1 MPFDGPDAMDKAGFM
16 AINRHSHR
24 GLPGMRIGSLEHRDA
39 FCSHFAR
46 TYLDYDPETLPW
58 PVLDEVALHRLRQVP
73 FWEEVLYFER
83 RAGAIVAAFTETA
96 TDPVLKEA
104 LALQGQ
110 EETRHAKLIRVMVDR
125 YGLDAPER
133 PIGDLGADIE
143 TSFKDFGFGE
153 CFDSFVG
160 FGLFKIAWQSEFLP
174 REIMQIF
181 SMLMYEETRH
191 IVFFINWMAYTEAR
205 KGWLARTVSPLVT
218 LRYYVRAV
226 HNKIRFARRGQ
237 QVDDGKGLAALQ
249 VSMFLDGFNFRRFLE
264 DCYAEN
270 SRRMSVFDPEL
281 LRPSFLPQLA
291 NVALRALRLWGRRAE
306 LETKSGPLPPLYGV
320 RPGAAATQQPERS

>member
-1 MPFDGPDAMDKAGFM
+1 M
-16 AINRHSHR
+16 NRRSEG
-24 GLPGMRIGSLEHRDA
+24 GLPSMRIGSLEHRDA
-39 FCSHFAR
+39 FCSHFAQ
-46 TYLDYDPETLPW
+46 TYVDYDPEALPW
-58 PVLDEVALHRLRQVP
+58 PVLDDAALHRLRQVP
-73 FWEEVLYFER
+73 FWGDVFHAER
-83 RAGAIVAAFTETA
+83 RAGAIVAAFTETI
-96 TDPVLKEA
+96 TDPVLKRA

-110 EETRHAKLIRVMVDR
+110 EEARHGNLIRVMIDR

-133 PIGDLGADIE
+133 PIGDLGRDIE

-153 CFDSFVG
+153 CFDAFVG
-160 FGLFKIAWQSEFLP
+160 FGLFKIAWQSEYLP

-205 KGWLARTVSPLVT
+205 KGWLARTVSPLVS

-237 QVDDGKGLAALQ
+237 QVNDGKNLAAIQ

-281 LRPSFLPQLA
+281 LRPSFLPQLTD
-291 NVALRALRLWGRRAE
+291 VALKALRPWGRRAE
-306 LETKSGPLPPLYGV
+306 LESRPGPLPPLYGTQ
-320 RPGAAATQQPERS
+320 PGSAATRRSGG

>member
-1 MPFDGPDAMDKAGFM
+1 MPFGGPGAMDKMRFV
-16 AINRHSHR
+16 AIITPSDG
-24 GLPGMRIGSLEHRDA
+24 GLREMKIGSLEHRDA

-46 TYLDYDPETLPW
+46 TYLDYDPEALPW
-58 PVLDEVALHRLRQVP
+58 PVLDESALHRLRQVP

-83 RAGAIVAAFTETA
+83 RAGAIVAAFTETV
-96 TDPVLKEA
+96 TDPVLKKA
-104 LALQGQ
+104 LALQGE

-205 KGWLARTVSPLVT
+205 KGWLARTVSPLAT

-226 HNKIRFARRGQ
+226 HNKIRFAQRGR

-281 LRPSFLPQLA
+281 LRPSFLPQLT
-291 NVALRALRLWGRRAE
+291 NVALKAMRLWSSRAE
-306 LETKSGPLPPLYGV
+306 VEAKPGPLPPLYGAH
-320 RPGAAATQQPERS
+320 PGSAAAQRAEGS

>member
-1 MPFDGPDAMDKAGFM
+1 MK
-16 AINRHSHR
+16 
-24 GLPGMRIGSLEHRDA
+24 IGSLEHRDA
-39 FCSHFAR
+39 FCAHFAR
-46 TYLDYDPETLPW
+46 TYVDYDPQALPW
-58 PVLDEVALHRLRQVP
+58 PDLDEAALHRLRQVP
-73 FWEEVLYFER
+73 FWDEVFYAER
-83 RAGAIVAAFTETA
+83 RAGAIVAAFTETIA
-96 TDPVLKEA
+96 DPVLKQA
-104 LALQGQ
+104 LALQG
-110 EETRHAKLIRVMVDR
+110 EEEARHARLIRVMIDK

-133 PIGDLGADIE
+133 PIDDIGKDIE

-218 LRYYVRAV
+218 LRYYGRAV

-237 QVDDGKGLAALQ
+237 QVNEGKNLAALQ

-281 LRPSFLPQLA
+281 LRPSFLPQLTD
-291 NVALRALRLWGRRAE
+291 VALRALRLWGRRAE
-306 LETKSGPLPPLYGV
+306 VESRPGPLPPLYGAQ
-320 RPGAAATQQPERS
+320 PAAAAAQRPEGS